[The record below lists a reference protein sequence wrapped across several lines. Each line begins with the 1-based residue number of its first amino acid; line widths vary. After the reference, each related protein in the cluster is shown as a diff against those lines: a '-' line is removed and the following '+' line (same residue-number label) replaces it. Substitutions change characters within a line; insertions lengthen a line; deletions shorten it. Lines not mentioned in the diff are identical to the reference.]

1 MYFNKK
7 FLLSSLEQIMM
18 KFERW
23 LVMNLMDHS
32 KIETTSINL
41 SEKKLIFVLN
51 IKRENSR

>member
-51 IKRENSR
+51 IKRENSH